1 MARRDI
7 PTLSELWTRH
17 EALYVDIFSLALTLL
32 SQRKCSLDD
41 EDKISEQLCP
51 LLKSVCFSESKNRKY
66 DIPTPIPETPTLP
79 TNDGEL
85 KGGLKKR
92 KRPDFTCK
100 HCNPFATC
108 AEEYEI
114 ALHIECKLL
123 GNPTSKTWILNK
135 NYVTN
140 GILRFDNEIHEYGKQ
155 APSGIMIG
163 YIVSMKP
170 EQIVDEVNIWQQEQ
184 CPHNQALSFQFNTPP
199 VFEEKQNLNRKNVEP
214 KSFHLIHLWVDLRN
228 RTLK

>member
-7 PTLSELWTRH
+7 PTLSQLWKRH
-17 EALYVDIFSLALTLL
+17 ETLYVDIFSLALALL
-32 SQRKCSLDD
+32 SQKKCSLDD

-51 LLKSVCFSESKNRKY
+51 LLNSVCFTESNNR
-66 DIPTPIPETPTLP
+66 DFEIRTPDWEKPIQPVV
-79 TNDGEL
+79 DKEL
-85 KGGLKKR
+85 KGGKKR

-100 HCNPFATC
+100 CYNPFASS
-108 AEEYEI
+108 AEQHEI
-114 ALHIECKLL
+114 ALHVECKRL
-123 GNPTSKTWILNK
+123 GNPTSKGYNLNK
-135 NYVTN
+135 NYVIK
-140 GILRFDNEIHEYGKQ
+140 GIRRFDSRVLKYGKR

-163 YIVSMKP
+163 YIISMEP
-170 EQIVDEVNIWQQEQ
+170 EQIVDEVNLWQQEQ

-228 RTLK
+228 QTLK